1 MYCKVTHPILSYAAV
16 QQQCQQ
22 LDQFILNLQTPS
34 SPSPS
39 DPSATSGA
47 TSPSALPEAPSP
59 TPGAPDAQLPGQFQP
74 AQPSQLNQLN
84 QLNQAQTAQQRP
96 NPNPNPKS
104 SQLIPLA
111 TVLDSAQGDASW
123 FASPRNA
130 QLMLES
136 AQLPRREL
144 EPGEA
149 GSPLLYRAAGCNRAR
164 RCCCTCTKLCDHR
177 CLHDCFVR
185 LWLWK
190 RELDSLGVAT
200 SSAQLNHS
208 VQLSQPAQPAQP
220 GEGTRVGNTR
230 LVSAASP
237 YFATQC
243 AVLNVYTSYRQLS
256 QVIGSTVSA
265 RMNTH
270 IREAQARGGTNL
282 NAMDYSMQ
290 LKLNAK
296 GKPIADPETGRL
308 EVLYWP
314 QSGLCPFCLPDRSYQ
329 LKKRMKKVGM
339 PK

>member
-1 MYCKVTHPILSYAAV
+1 MYCKVTHPILNQTTV
-16 QQQCQQ
+16 QQQHQR
-22 LDQFILNLQTPS
+22 LDQFILNLQTLTS
-34 SPSPS
+34 SV
-39 DPSATSGA
+39 SATSSSA
-47 TSPSALPEAPSP
+47 TSPSS
-59 TPGAPDAQLPGQFQP
+59 GAPDAQLPGQSQPAQP
-74 AQPSQLNQLN
+74 AQPSQLNQS
-84 QLNQAQTAQQRP
+84 QP
-96 NPNPNPKS
+96 
-104 SQLIPLA
+104 QLIPLA
-111 TVLDSAQGDASW
+111 TVLDSAQGDAIW
-123 FASPRNA
+123 FASPRNV
-130 QLMLES
+130 QCYEP
-136 AQLPRREL
+136 PRREL

-149 GSPLLYRAAGCNRAR
+149 GSPLLYRAVGCNQAR
-164 RCCCTCTKLCDHR
+164 KCCCTCTKLCAHR

-190 RELDSLGVAT
+190 RELDSLGIVTMQPSVAG
-200 SSAQLNHS
+200 QK
-208 VQLSQPAQPAQP
+208 
-220 GEGTRVGNTR
+220 

-243 AVLNVYTSYRQLS
+243 AVLNVYTSYKQLS

-282 NAMDYSMQ
+282 NSMDYSMQ

-296 GKPIADPETGRL
+296 GKPIADPDTGKL

>member
-1 MYCKVTHPILSYAAV
+1 MYCKVTHPIPSYAAA

-22 LDQFILNLQTPS
+22 LDQFILNLQTPPRP

-39 DPSATSGA
+39 DPSAGEGA
-47 TSPSALPEAPSP
+47 GAANSTPGAEA
-59 TPGAPDAQLPGQFQP
+59 GAPDAQLPGQSQPNQQRSQP
-74 AQPSQLNQLN
+74 A
-84 QLNQAQTAQQRP
+84 
-96 NPNPNPKS
+96 
-104 SQLIPLA
+104 QLIPLA
-111 TVLDSAQGDASW
+111 TVLDSAQGDAIW

-130 QLMLES
+130 QLMRNK
-136 AQLPRREL
+136 LPKREL
-144 EPGEA
+144 ELGLGEA
-149 GSPLLYRAAGCNRAR
+149 GSPLLYRVTGCNRAR

-200 SSAQLNHS
+200 SPA
-208 VQLSQPAQPAQP
+208 QLSQPAQPAQL

-243 AVLNVYTSYRQLS
+243 AVLNVYTSYKQLS

-265 RMNTH
+265 RMNTY

-296 GKPIADPETGRL
+296 GKPIADPDTGRL

-314 QSGLCPFCLPDRSYQ
+314 QSGLCPFCLPDRSYL
-329 LKKRMKKVGM
+329 LKKRKKKVVESH
-339 PK
+339 K

>member
-1 MYCKVTHPILSYAAV
+1 MYCKVTYPVLDQTAT
-16 QQQCQQ
+16 QQLDHQ
-22 LDQFILNLQTPS
+22 LDQFILNLQTLS
-34 SPSPS
+34 S
-39 DPSATSGA
+39 DPNAATLS
-47 TSPSALPEAPSP
+47 T
-59 TPGAPDAQLPGQFQP
+59 GAPDAQLPGQ
-74 AQPSQLNQLN
+74 
-84 QLNQAQTAQQRP
+84 AQQRS
-96 NPNPNPKS
+96 NP

-111 TVLDSAQGDASW
+111 TVLDSAQGDAIW

-130 QLMLES
+130 QLMLEPS
-136 AQLPRREL
+136 QLNPSQLNCKLPRREL

-164 RCCCTCTKLCDHR
+164 RCCCTCTKLCTHR
-177 CLHDCFVR
+177 CLHDCFMR

-190 RELDSLGVAT
+190 RELDSLSIVTMQPSVAG
-200 SSAQLNHS
+200 QK
-208 VQLSQPAQPAQP
+208 
-220 GEGTRVGNTR
+220 

-265 RMNTH
+265 RMNTYV
-270 IREAQARGGTNL
+270 REAQARGGTNL

>member
-1 MYCKVTHPILSYAAV
+1 MYCKVTHPILSYAAA
-16 QQQCQQ
+16 QQLCQQ

-34 SPSPS
+34 SSDPS
-39 DPSATSGA
+39 DPNATSLS
-47 TSPSALPEAPSP
+47 TTPS
-59 TPGAPDAQLPGQFQP
+59 APDAQLPGQ
-74 AQPSQLNQLN
+74 SQLSQLN
-84 QLNQAQTAQQRP
+84 QLNQAQPQP
-96 NPNPNPKS
+96 
-104 SQLIPLA
+104 QLIPLA

-130 QLMLES
+130 QRCE
-136 AQLPRREL
+136 LPRREL

-200 SSAQLNHS
+200 NPAQLNHS
-208 VQLSQPAQPAQP
+208 AQLSQLAQPDEQGGSA
-220 GEGTRVGNTR
+220 R

-265 RMNTH
+265 RMNTY

-282 NAMDYSMQ
+282 NSMDYSMQ

>member
-1 MYCKVTHPILSYAAV
+1 MYCKVTYPILNQTAT
-16 QQQCQQ
+16 QQLDHQ
-22 LDQFILNLQTPS
+22 LDQFIQTLS
-34 SPSPS
+34 SASS
-39 DPSATSGA
+39 TNSST
-47 TSPSALPEAPSP
+47 TPE
-59 TPGAPDAQLPGQFQP
+59 TGAPDAQLPGQ
-74 AQPSQLNQLN
+74 AQP
-84 QLNQAQTAQQRP
+84 
-96 NPNPNPKS
+96 NP

-111 TVLDSAQGDASW
+111 TVLDSAQGDAIW

-130 QLMLES
+130 QLMLDS
-136 AQLPRREL
+136 AQLNPPQLNCALPRREL

-149 GSPLLYRAAGCNRAR
+149 GSSLLYRAAGCNRAR
-164 RCCCTCTKLCDHR
+164 RCCCTCTKLCAHR
-177 CLHDCFVR
+177 CLHDCFMR

-190 RELDSLGVAT
+190 RELDSLGIVTMQPSVAG
-200 SSAQLNHS
+200 QK
-208 VQLSQPAQPAQP
+208 
-220 GEGTRVGNTR
+220 

-265 RMNTH
+265 RMNTY

-296 GKPIADPETGRL
+296 GKPIADPETGKL

>member
-1 MYCKVTHPILSYAAV
+1 MYCKVTYPTLSYAAV
-16 QQQCQQ
+16 QQQCQR
-22 LDQFILNLQTPS
+22 LDQFILNLQTLSTSS

-39 DPSATSGA
+39 ATPGA
-47 TSPSALPEAPSP
+47 GTINS
-59 TPGAPDAQLPGQFQP
+59 GAPDAQLPGQSQLNRSQP
-74 AQPSQLNQLN
+74 AQPNQLN
-84 QLNQAQTAQQRP
+84 QQRP
-96 NPNPNPKS
+96 A
-104 SQLIPLA
+104 QLIPLA

-130 QLMLES
+130 QHRELL
-136 AQLPRREL
+136 RREL
-144 EPGEA
+144 ELSEA

-164 RCCCTCTKLCDHR
+164 RCCCTCTKLCAQR

-190 RELDSLGVAT
+190 RELDSLGIAT
-200 SSAQLNHS
+200 SPAQLS
-208 VQLSQPAQPAQP
+208 ER
-220 GEGTRVGNTR
+220 GESAR

-265 RMNTH
+265 RMNTY

>member
-1 MYCKVTHPILSYAAV
+1 MYCKVTHPILNQTAV
-16 QQQCQQ
+16 QQQCHQ
-22 LDQFILNLQTPS
+22 LDQFILNLQTLTS
-34 SPSPS
+34 SDPS
-39 DPSATSGA
+39 DPSSSA
-47 TSPSALPEAPSP
+47 TSPS
-59 TPGAPDAQLPGQFQP
+59 PGAPDAQLPGQSQP
-74 AQPSQLNQLN
+74 AQLIQLKQSQ
-84 QLNQAQTAQQRP
+84 P
-96 NPNPNPKS
+96 
-104 SQLIPLA
+104 QLIPLA

-130 QLMLES
+130 QCCEP
-136 AQLPRREL
+136 PRREL

-164 RCCCTCTKLCDHR
+164 RCCCTCTKLCAHR

-190 RELDSLGVAT
+190 RELDSLGIVTMQPSVAG
-200 SSAQLNHS
+200 QK
-208 VQLSQPAQPAQP
+208 
-220 GEGTRVGNTR
+220 

-243 AVLNVYTSYRQLS
+243 AVLNVYTSYKQLS

-265 RMNTH
+265 RMNTYV
-270 IREAQARGGTNL
+270 REAQARGGTNL

>member
-1 MYCKVTHPILSYAAV
+1 MYCKVTYPILSYAAV
-16 QQQCQQ
+16 QQQCQR
-22 LDQFILNLQTPS
+22 LDQFILNLQTLPS
-34 SPSPS
+34 STNSSS
-39 DPSATSGA
+39 DAGSNSNDSSSSSET
-47 TSPSALPEAPSP
+47 
-59 TPGAPDAQLPGQFQP
+59 GAPQGQAQP
-74 AQPSQLNQLN
+74 AQPNQLN
-84 QLNQAQTAQQRP
+84 QH
-96 NPNPNPKS
+96 
-104 SQLIPLA
+104 QLIPLA

-130 QLMLES
+130 QQLLNS
-136 AQLPRREL
+136 TQLNSPQLNCKLPRREL
-144 EPGEA
+144 ELSEA

-164 RCCCTCTKLCDHR
+164 RCCCTCTKLCAQR

-190 RELDSLGVAT
+190 RELDSLGIAT
-200 SSAQLNHS
+200 SPA
-208 VQLSQPAQPAQP
+208 QLSQL
-220 GEGTRVGNTR
+220 GEKDGSTR

-265 RMNTH
+265 RMNTY

>member
-1 MYCKVTHPILSYAAV
+1 MYCKVTHPIPSYAAA

-34 SPSPS
+34 SSPGASDLSASAISSTNPSPS
-39 DPSATSGA
+39 ATDPINSSANSASTTPGA
-47 TSPSALPEAPSP
+47 
-59 TPGAPDAQLPGQFQP
+59 GAPDAQLLGQSQP
-74 AQPSQLNQLN
+74 N
-84 QLNQAQTAQQRP
+84 QLNQAQAAQQRP
-96 NPNPNPKS
+96 NPNP

-111 TVLDSAQGDASW
+111 TVLDSAQGDAIW

-130 QLMLES
+130 QLMRNS
-136 AQLPRREL
+136 TQLSCELPQREL
-144 EPGEA
+144 ELSET
-149 GSPLLYRAAGCNRAR
+149 GSPLLYRVTGCNRAR
-164 RCCCTCTKLCDHR
+164 RCCCTCTKLCAHR

-200 SSAQLNHS
+200 
-208 VQLSQPAQPAQP
+208 QLSQPVQAAQL
-220 GEGTRVGNTR
+220 GESTSVGNTR

-243 AVLNVYTSYRQLS
+243 AVLNVYTSYKQLT

-265 RMNTH
+265 RMNTY

-296 GKPIADPETGRL
+296 GKPIADPETGKL

-329 LKKRMKKVGM
+329 LKKRKKKVGESH
-339 PK
+339 K

>member
-1 MYCKVTHPILSYAAV
+1 MYCKVTHPIPSYAAA

-22 LDQFILNLQTPS
+22 LDQFILNLQTPGS
-34 SPSPS
+34 S
-39 DPSATSGA
+39 DPNA
-47 TSPSALPEAPSP
+47 TSPSPGATNPSA
-59 TPGAPDAQLPGQFQP
+59 TPGAGAPGAQLPGQSQPQP
-74 AQPSQLNQLN
+74 A
-84 QLNQAQTAQQRP
+84 
-96 NPNPNPKS
+96 
-104 SQLIPLA
+104 QLIPLA
-111 TVLDSAQGDASW
+111 TVLDSAQGDAIW

-130 QLMLES
+130 QLMRNCE
-136 AQLPRREL
+136 LPNREL
-144 EPGEA
+144 ELSET
-149 GSPLLYRAAGCNRAR
+149 GSPLLYRATGCNRAR
-164 RCCCTCTKLCDHR
+164 RCCCTCTKLCAHR

-200 SSAQLNHS
+200 SPA
-208 VQLSQPAQPAQP
+208 QLSQPAQPGKGARD
-220 GEGTRVGNTR
+220 GSTR

-243 AVLNVYTSYRQLS
+243 AVLNVYTSYKQLT

-265 RMNTH
+265 RMNTY

-296 GKPIADPETGRL
+296 GKPIADPNTGRL

-329 LKKRMKKVGM
+329 LKKRKKKVGESH
-339 PK
+339 K

>member
-1 MYCKVTHPILSYAAV
+1 MYCKVTYPILSYAAV

-22 LDQFILNLQTPS
+22 LDQLVLNLQTPS
-34 SPSPS
+34 SSS
-39 DPSATSGA
+39 DPSSTPGAGAGA
-47 TSPSALPEAPSP
+47 TSLSATPSTS
-59 TPGAPDAQLPGQFQP
+59 APDAQLPGQTQP
-74 AQPSQLNQLN
+74 AQLSQLNQS
-84 QLNQAQTAQQRP
+84 QP
-96 NPNPNPKS
+96 
-104 SQLIPLA
+104 QLIPLA

-130 QLMLES
+130 QLMLNCEP
-136 AQLPRREL
+136 PRREL

-164 RCCCTCTKLCDHR
+164 RCCCTCTKLCAHR
-177 CLHDCFVR
+177 CLQDCFVR

-190 RELDSLGVAT
+190 RELDSLGIAT
-200 SSAQLNHS
+200 SPA
-208 VQLSQPAQPAQP
+208 QLSQPSERGGSA
-220 GEGTRVGNTR
+220 R
-230 LVSAASP
+230 LVPAASP

-243 AVLNVYTSYRQLS
+243 AVLNVYTSYKQLS
-256 QVIGSTVSA
+256 QVIGSTISA

-282 NAMDYSMQ
+282 NSMDYSMQ

-296 GKPIADPETGRL
+296 GKPIADPDTGKL

>member
-1 MYCKVTHPILSYAAV
+1 MYCKVTHPIPSYAAA

-22 LDQFILNLQTPS
+22 LDQFILNLQTPPGAS
-34 SPSPS
+34 ATSPS
-39 DPSATSGA
+39 DSSAPPGPSVPNPSATSPSSTPGA
-47 TSPSALPEAPSP
+47 
-59 TPGAPDAQLPGQFQP
+59 GAPDAQLPGQSQP
-74 AQPSQLNQLN
+74 NQTQP
-84 QLNQAQTAQQRP
+84 
-96 NPNPNPKS
+96 
-104 SQLIPLA
+104 QLIPLA
-111 TVLDSAQGDASW
+111 TVLDSAQGDAIW

-130 QLMLES
+130 QLMRNCE
-136 AQLPRREL
+136 LPQREL
-144 EPGEA
+144 ELGLGEA
-149 GSPLLYRAAGCNRAR
+149 GSPLLYRVTGCNRAR
-164 RCCCTCTKLCDHR
+164 RCCCTCTKLCAHR

-200 SSAQLNHS
+200 SPA
-208 VQLSQPAQPAQP
+208 QLSQPAQPAQAAQL
-220 GEGTRVGNTR
+220 GEKERNTR

-243 AVLNVYTSYRQLS
+243 AVLNVYTSYKQLT

-265 RMNTH
+265 RMNTY

-296 GKPIADPETGRL
+296 GKPIADPETGKL

-329 LKKRMKKVGM
+329 LKKRKKKVGESH
-339 PK
+339 K

>member
-1 MYCKVTHPILSYAAV
+1 MYCKVHYRVASSPEV
-16 QQQCQQ
+16 QHQQELL
-22 LDQFILNLQTPS
+22 LDQFVLNLQTLDPAGS
-34 SPSPS
+34 SSS
-39 DPSATSGA
+39 TNSTS
-47 TSPSALPEAPSP
+47 S
-59 TPGAPDAQLPGQFQP
+59 TPGAPDAQPPDQVQP
-74 AQPSQLNQLN
+74 AQPSQLSQLN
-84 QLNQAQTAQQRP
+84 QQRP
-96 NPNPNPKS
+96 SPNP

-111 TVLDSAQGDASW
+111 TVLDSAQGDATW
-123 FASPRNA
+123 FTSPRNA
-130 QLMLES
+130 QRCE
-136 AQLPRREL
+136 LPRREL

-164 RCCCTCTKLCDHR
+164 KCCCTCTRLCVHR

-190 RELDSLGVAT
+190 RELDSLGIAT
-200 SSAQLNHS
+200 SRAQSNADERLES
-208 VQLSQPAQPAQP
+208 K
-220 GEGTRVGNTR
+220 

-243 AVLNVYTSYRQLS
+243 AVLNVYTSYKQLS

-265 RMNTH
+265 RMNTY
-270 IREAQARGGTNL
+270 IQEVRVRGGTNL
-282 NAMDYSMQ
+282 NSMDYSMQ
-290 LKLNAK
+290 LKLNAR

>member
-1 MYCKVTHPILSYAAV
+1 MYCKVTHPIPSYAAA

-34 SPSPS
+34 GTTNPNAS
-39 DPSATSGA
+39 DPSA
-47 TSPSALPEAPSP
+47 EAEA
-59 TPGAPDAQLPGQFQP
+59 GAPGAQLPGQSQPQP
-74 AQPSQLNQLN
+74 AQPN
-84 QLNQAQTAQQRP
+84 QLNQAQAAQP
-96 NPNPNPKS
+96 NS

-111 TVLDSAQGDASW
+111 TVLDSAQGDAIW

-130 QLMLES
+130 QLMRNKPSQLNS
-136 AQLPRREL
+136 ACELPNREL
-144 EPGEA
+144 ELGLGEA
-149 GSPLLYRAAGCNRAR
+149 GSPLLYRVTGCNQAR

-200 SSAQLNHS
+200 SPA
-208 VQLSQPAQPAQP
+208 QLSQPVQSAQPAQP

-243 AVLNVYTSYRQLS
+243 AVLNVYTSYKQLS

-265 RMNTH
+265 RMNTY

-296 GKPIADPETGRL
+296 GKPIADPDTGRL

-329 LKKRMKKVGM
+329 LKKRKKKVGESH
-339 PK
+339 K

>member
-1 MYCKVTHPILSYAAV
+1 MYCKVHYRVASSPKD
-16 QQQCQQ
+16 QQQQELLSDQ
-22 LDQFILNLQTPS
+22 LILNLQTIEPL
-34 SPSPS
+34 
-39 DPSATSGA
+39 GA
-47 TSPSALPEAPSP
+47 TSLTSAGSTASA
-59 TPGAPDAQLPGQFQP
+59 GAPQLNQSQP
-74 AQPSQLNQLN
+74 AQPIQLKQLNQLRV
-84 QLNQAQTAQQRP
+84 QTT
-96 NPNPNPKS
+96 
-104 SQLIPLA
+104 QLIPLA
-111 TVLDSAQGDASW
+111 TVLDSAQGDATW

-130 QLMLES
+130 QRLLES
-136 AQLPRREL
+136 EHRPKREL
-144 EPGEA
+144 ELVEA
-149 GSPLLYRAAGCNRAR
+149 ETGSPLLYRAVGCNRAR
-164 RCCCTCTKLCDHR
+164 KCCCTCTRLCAHR

-190 RELDSLGVAT
+190 RELDSLGIAT
-200 SSAQLNHS
+200 SRADEHDQAG
-208 VQLSQPAQPAQP
+208 QK
-220 GEGTRVGNTR
+220 

-243 AVLNVYTSYRQLS
+243 AVLNVYTSYKQLS
-256 QVIGSTVSA
+256 QVIGSTISA

-270 IREAQARGGTNL
+270 IQEARARGGINL
-282 NAMDYSMQ
+282 NSMDYSMQ

>member
-1 MYCKVTHPILSYAAV
+1 MYCKVTHPIPDQTAV
-16 QQQCQQ
+16 QQQYHQ
-22 LDQFILNLQTPS
+22 LDQLILNLQTL
-34 SPSPS
+34 
-39 DPSATSGA
+39 TS
-47 TSPSALPEAPSP
+47 T
-59 TPGAPDAQLPGQFQP
+59 GAPDAQLPGQ
-74 AQPSQLNQLN
+74 
-84 QLNQAQTAQQRP
+84 
-96 NPNPNPKS
+96 

-111 TVLDSAQGDASW
+111 TVLDSAQGDAIW

-130 QLMLES
+130 QLMLET
-136 AQLPRREL
+136 AQLNPPQLSCKLPRREL

-149 GSPLLYRAAGCNRAR
+149 GSSLLYRAAGCNRAR
-164 RCCCTCTKLCDHR
+164 RCCCTCTKLCAHR

-200 SSAQLNHS
+200 SP
-208 VQLSQPAQPAQP
+208 VQLSERGGSA
-220 GEGTRVGNTR
+220 R

>member
-1 MYCKVTHPILSYAAV
+1 MYCKVTHPIPSYAAA
-16 QQQCQQ
+16 QQQYQQ

-34 SPSPS
+34 SPSDPNAGATNSS
-39 DPSATSGA
+39 DPSPGA
-47 TSPSALPEAPSP
+47 TSPSAGEGEGAANS
-59 TPGAPDAQLPGQFQP
+59 GAPDAQLPGQSQP
-74 AQPSQLNQLN
+74 AQPNQLSQLSQLNQ
-84 QLNQAQTAQQRP
+84 QRSQPAQPA
-96 NPNPNPKS
+96 
-104 SQLIPLA
+104 QLIPLA
-111 TVLDSAQGDASW
+111 TVLDSAQGDAIW

-130 QLMLES
+130 HAQLMRNREPS
-136 AQLPRREL
+136 QLKTHCELPQREL
-144 EPGEA
+144 ELGLGEA
-149 GSPLLYRAAGCNRAR
+149 GSPLLYRVTGCNRAR
-164 RCCCTCTKLCDHR
+164 RCCCTCTKLCAHR

-190 RELDSLGVAT
+190 RELDSLGIA
-200 SSAQLNHS
+200 
-208 VQLSQPAQPAQP
+208 AQPAQAAQL
-220 GEGTRVGNTR
+220 GEKERNTR

-243 AVLNVYTSYRQLS
+243 AVLNVYTSYKQLT

-265 RMNTH
+265 RMNTY

-296 GKPIADPETGRL
+296 GKPIADPDTGRL

-329 LKKRMKKVGM
+329 LKKRKKKVGESH
-339 PK
+339 K

>member
-1 MYCKVTHPILSYAAV
+1 MYCKVTHPILSYAAA
-16 QQQCQQ
+16 QQQCHQ
-22 LDQFILNLQTPS
+22 LDQFILNLQTPPS
-34 SPSPS
+34 APPGPNVPSPSPS
-39 DPSATSGA
+39 PG
-47 TSPSALPEAPSP
+47 
-59 TPGAPDAQLPGQFQP
+59 PGAPDAQLPGQSQP
-74 AQPSQLNQLN
+74 NQLN
-84 QLNQAQTAQQRP
+84 QLNQAQTAQHRP
-96 NPNPNPKS
+96 NS

-111 TVLDSAQGDASW
+111 TVLDSAQGDAIW

-130 QLMLES
+130 QLLLES

-144 EPGEA
+144 ELSEA
-149 GSPLLYRAAGCNRAR
+149 GSPLLYRATGCNRAR
-164 RCCCTCTKLCDHR
+164 RCCCTCTKLCEHR

-200 SSAQLNHS
+200 SPA
-208 VQLSQPAQPAQP
+208 QLSQPAQAAQLAQP
-220 GEGTRVGNTR
+220 GEGARVGNTR

-243 AVLNVYTSYRQLS
+243 AVLNVYTSYKQLS

-265 RMNTH
+265 RMNTY

-290 LKLNAK
+290 LKLNAR
-296 GKPIADPETGRL
+296 GKPIADPDTGKL

>member
-1 MYCKVTHPILSYAAV
+1 MYCKVTHPIPDQTAV
-16 QQQCQQ
+16 QQLDHQ
-22 LDQFILNLQTPS
+22 LDQFIQTLS
-34 SPSPS
+34 SSIS
-39 DPSATSGA
+39 SST
-47 TSPSALPEAPSP
+47 
-59 TPGAPDAQLPGQFQP
+59 TPGAPDAQLPGQ
-74 AQPSQLNQLN
+74 AQPK
-84 QLNQAQTAQQRP
+84 P
-96 NPNPNPKS
+96 

-130 QLMLES
+130 QLMLET
-136 AQLPRREL
+136 AQLNPPQLSCKLPRREL

-164 RCCCTCTKLCDHR
+164 RCCCTCTKLCAHR

-190 RELDSLGVAT
+190 RELDSLGIVTMQPSVAG
-200 SSAQLNHS
+200 QK
-208 VQLSQPAQPAQP
+208 
-220 GEGTRVGNTR
+220 

-265 RMNTH
+265 RMNTY

-282 NAMDYSMQ
+282 NSMDYSMQ

>member
-16 QQQCQQ
+16 QQQHQR

-34 SPSPS
+34 SVSA
-39 DPSATSGA
+39 SATN
-47 TSPSALPEAPSP
+47 PST
-59 TPGAPDAQLPGQFQP
+59 TPGAGAPYAQLPGQ
-74 AQPSQLNQLN
+74 SQLNRSQSAQPN
-84 QLNQAQTAQQRP
+84 QLNQAQAAQP
-96 NPNPNPKS
+96 
-104 SQLIPLA
+104 QLIPLA
-111 TVLDSAQGDASW
+111 TVLDSAQGDAGW

-130 QLMLES
+130 QLLLES

-144 EPGEA
+144 ELSEA

-190 RELDSLGVAT
+190 RELDSLGIAT
-200 SSAQLNHS
+200 NPA
-208 VQLSQPAQPAQP
+208 QLSQLAQLAQPAQP
-220 GEGTRVGNTR
+220 GEGTR

-265 RMNTH
+265 RMNTYV
-270 IREAQARGGTNL
+270 REAQARGGTNL

>member
-1 MYCKVTHPILSYAAV
+1 MYCKVNYRVAPTESELRSTTA
-16 QQQCQQ
+16 Q
-22 LDQFILNLQTPS
+22 LDQLILNLQTLS
-34 SPSPS
+34 
-39 DPSATSGA
+39 
-47 TSPSALPEAPSP
+47 
-59 TPGAPDAQLPGQFQP
+59 APDAQLPGQSQL
-74 AQPSQLNQLN
+74 AQPSQLNQS
-84 QLNQAQTAQQRP
+84 QP
-96 NPNPNPKS
+96 
-104 SQLIPLA
+104 QLIPLA

-130 QLMLES
+130 QLMLETS
-136 AQLPRREL
+136 TQPNCELPRREL

-164 RCCCTCTKLCDHR
+164 RCCCTCTKLCAHR

-190 RELDSLGVAT
+190 RELDSLGIVTMQPSVAG
-200 SSAQLNHS
+200 QK
-208 VQLSQPAQPAQP
+208 
-220 GEGTRVGNTR
+220 

-265 RMNTH
+265 RVNTY

>member
-1 MYCKVTHPILSYAAV
+1 MYCKVTYPILSYTAA

-22 LDQFILNLQTPS
+22 LDQFILNLQTPGS
-34 SPSPS
+34 S
-39 DPSATSGA
+39 DPSST
-47 TSPSALPEAPSP
+47 PEA
-59 TPGAPDAQLPGQFQP
+59 GAPDAQLPGQSQP
-74 AQPSQLNQLN
+74 VQLSQLNQS
-84 QLNQAQTAQQRP
+84 QP
-96 NPNPNPKS
+96 
-104 SQLIPLA
+104 QLIPLA
-111 TVLDSAQGDASW
+111 TMLDSAQGDASW

-130 QLMLES
+130 QLLLNSPQLNCE
-136 AQLPRREL
+136 LPRREL

-149 GSPLLYRAAGCNRAR
+149 GSSLLYRAAGCNRAR
-164 RCCCTCTKLCDHR
+164 RCCCTCTKLCAHR

-200 SSAQLNHS
+200 SPA
-208 VQLSQPAQPAQP
+208 QLSQPSERGGSA
-220 GEGTRVGNTR
+220 R

-237 YFATQC
+237 HFATQC

-265 RMNTH
+265 RMNTY

-296 GKPIADPETGRL
+296 GKPIADPETGKL

>member
-1 MYCKVTHPILSYAAV
+1 MYCKVHYRVASSPEAQH
-16 QQQCQQ
+16 QQELP
-22 LDQFILNLQTPS
+22 LDQFVLNLQTLEPAGSTRS
-34 SPSPS
+34 SSS
-39 DPSATSGA
+39 
-47 TSPSALPEAPSP
+47 
-59 TPGAPDAQLPGQFQP
+59 TPGAPDAQLPGQAQP
-74 AQPSQLNQLN
+74 AQPSQLNQS
-84 QLNQAQTAQQRP
+84 QP
-96 NPNPNPKS
+96 
-104 SQLIPLA
+104 QLIPLA
-111 TVLDSAQGDASW
+111 TVLDSAQGDAIW

-130 QLMLES
+130 QLLLET

-149 GSPLLYRAAGCNRAR
+149 GSPLLYRTAGCNRTR
-164 RCCCTCTKLCDHR
+164 KCCCACTRLCVHR

-190 RELDSLGVAT
+190 RELDSLGTVTMQPSVAG
-200 SSAQLNHS
+200 QK
-208 VQLSQPAQPAQP
+208 
-220 GEGTRVGNTR
+220 

-256 QVIGSTVSA
+256 QVISSTVSA
-265 RMNTH
+265 RINTY

-296 GKPIADPETGRL
+296 GKPIADPDTGRL

-314 QSGLCPFCLPDRSYQ
+314 KSGLCPFCLPDRSYQ

>member
-1 MYCKVTHPILSYAAV
+1 MYCKVTHPILSYAAT
-16 QQQCQQ
+16 QQQCQR
-22 LDQFILNLQTPS
+22 LDQFILNLQTPGS
-34 SPSPS
+34 S
-39 DPSATSGA
+39 DPSAPPGA
-47 TSPSALPEAPSP
+47 TSPTNPST
-59 TPGAPDAQLPGQFQP
+59 TPGAPDAQLPGQSQPNRSQP
-74 AQPSQLNQLN
+74 AQPSQLNQP
-84 QLNQAQTAQQRP
+84 QPARP
-96 NPNPNPKS
+96 
-104 SQLIPLA
+104 QLIPLA
-111 TVLDSAQGDASW
+111 TVLDSAQGDANW

-136 AQLPRREL
+136 AQLSRELPLNCELPRREL

-149 GSPLLYRAAGCNRAR
+149 GSPLLYRAVGCNRAR
-164 RCCCTCTKLCDHR
+164 RCCCTCTKLCAHR
-177 CLHDCFVR
+177 CVHDCFVR

-200 SSAQLNHS
+200 SPAQL
-208 VQLSQPAQPAQP
+208 AQP
-220 GEGTRVGNTR
+220 GEGTRDGSTR

-243 AVLNVYTSYRQLS
+243 AVLNVYTSYQQLS

-265 RMNTH
+265 RMNTY

-296 GKPIADPETGRL
+296 GKPIADPDTGKL

-329 LKKRMKKVGM
+329 LKKRMKKVGE

>member
-1 MYCKVTHPILSYAAV
+1 MYCKVTYPILSYTAA

-22 LDQFILNLQTPS
+22 LDQLILNLQTLTS
-34 SPSPS
+34 SDPSPS
-39 DPSATSGA
+39 AGAGA
-47 TSPSALPEAPSP
+47 TSLGA
-59 TPGAPDAQLPGQFQP
+59 PGAQL
-74 AQPSQLNQLN
+74 PSQLNQ
-84 QLNQAQTAQQRP
+84 QQP
-96 NPNPNPKS
+96 

-111 TVLDSAQGDASW
+111 TVLDSAQGDAIW

-130 QLMLES
+130 QHREP
-136 AQLPRREL
+136 PRREL
-144 EPGEA
+144 ELSEA

-164 RCCCTCTKLCDHR
+164 RCCCTCTKLCAHR
-177 CLHDCFVR
+177 CLHDCFMR

-190 RELDSLGVAT
+190 RELDSLGIIT
-200 SSAQLNHS
+200 LQPSAAGQK
-208 VQLSQPAQPAQP
+208 
-220 GEGTRVGNTR
+220 

-265 RMNTH
+265 RMNTYV
-270 IREAQARGGTNL
+270 REAQARGGTNL
-282 NAMDYSMQ
+282 NSMDYSMQ

-296 GKPIADPETGRL
+296 GKPIADPETGKL

>member
-1 MYCKVTHPILSYAAV
+1 MYCKVHYRVASSPEAQH
-16 QQQCQQ
+16 QQELP
-22 LDQFILNLQTPS
+22 LDQFVLNLQTLEPAGSTRS
-34 SPSPS
+34 SSS
-39 DPSATSGA
+39 
-47 TSPSALPEAPSP
+47 
-59 TPGAPDAQLPGQFQP
+59 TPGAPDAQLPGQVQL
-74 AQPSQLNQLN
+74 AQPSQLSQLN
-84 QLNQAQTAQQRP
+84 QQRP
-96 NPNPNPKS
+96 NPNPA
-104 SQLIPLA
+104 QLIPLA
-111 TVLDSAQGDASW
+111 TVLDSAQGDAIW

-130 QLMLES
+130 QLLLET

-149 GSPLLYRAAGCNRAR
+149 GSPLLYRAVGCNRAR
-164 RCCCTCTKLCDHR
+164 KCCCTCTRLCAHR

-200 SSAQLNHS
+200 SPT
-208 VQLSQPAQPAQP
+208 QLSQL
-220 GEGTRVGNTR
+220 GERDGSAR

-243 AVLNVYTSYRQLS
+243 AVLNVYTSCRQLS
-256 QVIGSTVSA
+256 QVISSTISA

-270 IREAQARGGTNL
+270 IQEAQARGGTNL

-296 GKPIADPETGRL
+296 GKPIADPDTGRL

>member
-22 LDQFILNLQTPS
+22 LDQFILNLQTPA
-34 SPSPS
+34 PDPAPS
-39 DPSATSGA
+39 DPSAA
-47 TSPSALPEAPSP
+47 ANSPSS
-59 TPGAPDAQLPGQFQP
+59 TPGAGAPDAQLPGQSQPNQLSQSQPQRPQP
-74 AQPSQLNQLN
+74 AQP
-84 QLNQAQTAQQRP
+84 A
-96 NPNPNPKS
+96 
-104 SQLIPLA
+104 QLIPLA

-130 QLMLES
+130 QLMLETHCE
-136 AQLPRREL
+136 LPRREL

-200 SSAQLNHS
+200 SPA
-208 VQLSQPAQPAQP
+208 QLSQPAQAAQL
-220 GEGTRVGNTR
+220 GEKERSTR

-243 AVLNVYTSYRQLS
+243 AVLSVYTSYRQLS

-265 RMNTH
+265 RMNTY

-296 GKPIADPETGRL
+296 GKPIADPDTGRL

>member
-1 MYCKVTHPILSYAAV
+1 MYCKVTYPILSYAAV

-22 LDQFILNLQTPS
+22 LDQFILNLQTLT
-34 SPSPS
+34 
-39 DPSATSGA
+39 PSAGAGAGA
-47 TSPSALPEAPSP
+47 TSL
-59 TPGAPDAQLPGQFQP
+59 GAPDAQLPGQSQPNRSQP
-74 AQPSQLNQLN
+74 AQPSQHD
-84 QLNQAQTAQQRP
+84 QTQP
-96 NPNPNPKS
+96 
-104 SQLIPLA
+104 QLIPLA

-130 QLMLES
+130 QLMLGSSQSNCE
-136 AQLPRREL
+136 LPRREL
-144 EPGEA
+144 ELSEA

-164 RCCCTCTKLCDHR
+164 RCCCTCTKLCAHR

-200 SSAQLNHS
+200 SPA
-208 VQLSQPAQPAQP
+208 QLSQPSER
-220 GEGTRVGNTR
+220 GGSTR

-243 AVLNVYTSYRQLS
+243 AVLNVYTSYKQLS

-265 RMNTH
+265 RMNTY

>member
-1 MYCKVTHPILSYAAV
+1 MYCKVHYRVASSPEV
-16 QQQCQQ
+16 QHQQELP
-22 LDQFILNLQTPS
+22 LDQFVLNLQTLEPAGSTRS
-34 SPSPS
+34 SSS
-39 DPSATSGA
+39 TNS
-47 TSPSALPEAPSP
+47 
-59 TPGAPDAQLPGQFQP
+59 TPGAPDAQLPGQAQSAQP
-74 AQPSQLNQLN
+74 AQPSQLNQS
-84 QLNQAQTAQQRP
+84 QP
-96 NPNPNPKS
+96 
-104 SQLIPLA
+104 QLIPLA
-111 TVLDSAQGDASW
+111 TVLDSAQGDAIW
-123 FASPRNA
+123 FTSPRNA
-130 QLMLES
+130 QLLLET

-149 GSPLLYRAAGCNRAR
+149 GSPLLYRAVGCNRAR
-164 RCCCTCTKLCDHR
+164 KCCCTCTRLCAHR

-190 RELDSLGVAT
+190 RELDSLGIVTMQPSVAG
-200 SSAQLNHS
+200 QK
-208 VQLSQPAQPAQP
+208 
-220 GEGTRVGNTR
+220 

-256 QVIGSTVSA
+256 QVIGSTISA
-265 RMNTH
+265 RMNTY

-282 NAMDYSMQ
+282 NSMDYSMQ

-296 GKPIADPETGRL
+296 GKPIADPDTGRL

>member
-1 MYCKVTHPILSYAAV
+1 MYCKVHYRVASSPEV
-16 QQQCQQ
+16 QHQQELP
-22 LDQFILNLQTPS
+22 LDQFVLNLQTLDPAGSTRS
-34 SPSPS
+34 SSF
-39 DPSATSGA
+39 TNLN
-47 TSPSALPEAPSP
+47 T
-59 TPGAPDAQLPGQFQP
+59 TPGAPDAQLPGQS
-74 AQPSQLNQLN
+74 QPSQLSQLN
-84 QLNQAQTAQQRP
+84 QQRP
-96 NPNPNPKS
+96 NPNP

-111 TVLDSAQGDASW
+111 TVLDSAQGDAIW

-130 QLMLES
+130 QLLLET

-149 GSPLLYRAAGCNRAR
+149 GSPLLYRAVGCNRAR
-164 RCCCTCTKLCDHR
+164 KCCCTCTRLCAHR

-200 SSAQLNHS
+200 SPT
-208 VQLSQPAQPAQP
+208 QLSQP
-220 GEGTRVGNTR
+220 GERGGSAR

-256 QVIGSTVSA
+256 QVISSTISA

-270 IREAQARGGTNL
+270 IQEAQARGGTNL
-282 NAMDYSMQ
+282 NSMDYSMQ

-296 GKPIADPETGRL
+296 GKPIADPDTGKL

-314 QSGLCPFCLPDRSYQ
+314 QSGLCLFCLPDRSYQ

>member
-22 LDQFILNLQTPS
+22 LDQFILNLQTPDS
-34 SPSPS
+34 SPSPSPS
-39 DPSATSGA
+39 DPSSTPGA
-47 TSPSALPEAPSP
+47 
-59 TPGAPDAQLPGQFQP
+59 GAPDAQLPGQSQP
-74 AQPSQLNQLN
+74 IQLS
-84 QLNQAQTAQQRP
+84 QLNQAQAAQ
-96 NPNPNPKS
+96 PKT

-130 QLMLES
+130 QLMLSSPQLNPSQPNCE
-136 AQLPRREL
+136 LPRREL
-144 EPGEA
+144 ELSEA

-200 SSAQLNHS
+200 SPAQLNHS
-208 VQLSQPAQPAQP
+208 AQLSQPAQPAQP
-220 GEGTRVGNTR
+220 GESTRDGSTR

-265 RMNTH
+265 RMNTY

-282 NAMDYSMQ
+282 NSMDYSMQ

-296 GKPIADPETGRL
+296 GKPIADPDTGRL

>member
-1 MYCKVTHPILSYAAV
+1 MYCKVTHPILSYAAT
-16 QQQCQQ
+16 QQQHQR
-22 LDQFILNLQTPS
+22 LDQFILNLQTPPS
-34 SPSPS
+34 SSDPNAASTNPSPG
-39 DPSATSGA
+39 AGAGA
-47 TSPSALPEAPSP
+47 TNS
-59 TPGAPDAQLPGQFQP
+59 GAPDAQLPGQSQP
-74 AQPSQLNQLN
+74 A
-84 QLNQAQTAQQRP
+84 
-96 NPNPNPKS
+96 
-104 SQLIPLA
+104 QLIPLA

-136 AQLPRREL
+136 AQLSRELPLNCELPRREL

-149 GSPLLYRAAGCNRAR
+149 GSPLLYRAVGCNRAR
-164 RCCCTCTKLCDHR
+164 RCCCTCTKLCAHR

-200 SSAQLNHS
+200 SPAQL
-208 VQLSQPAQPAQP
+208 AQSAQP
-220 GEGTRVGNTR
+220 GEGTRDGSTR

-243 AVLNVYTSYRQLS
+243 AVLNVYTSYQQLS

-265 RMNTH
+265 RMNTY

-296 GKPIADPETGRL
+296 GKPIADPDTGKL

-329 LKKRMKKVGM
+329 LKKRMKKVGE

>member
-1 MYCKVTHPILSYAAV
+1 MYCKVNYRVAPTESELRSTTA
-16 QQQCQQ
+16 Q
-22 LDQFILNLQTPS
+22 LDQFILNLQTL
-34 SPSPS
+34 
-39 DPSATSGA
+39 TS
-47 TSPSALPEAPSP
+47 T
-59 TPGAPDAQLPGQFQP
+59 GAPDAQLPGQSQP
-74 AQPSQLNQLN
+74 AQLS
-84 QLNQAQTAQQRP
+84 QLNQAQ
-96 NPNPNPKS
+96 PKP

-111 TVLDSAQGDASW
+111 TVLDSAQGDAVW

-130 QLMLES
+130 QRCEP
-136 AQLPRREL
+136 PRREL

-164 RCCCTCTKLCDHR
+164 RCCCTCTKLCAHR

-190 RELDSLGVAT
+190 RELDSLGIAT
-200 SSAQLNHS
+200 SPAQLT
-208 VQLSQPAQPAQP
+208 QPAQP
-220 GEGTRVGNTR
+220 GEGTRVGNTQ

-243 AVLNVYTSYRQLS
+243 AVLNVYTSYKQLS

-296 GKPIADPETGRL
+296 GKPIADPETGKL

>member
-1 MYCKVTHPILSYAAV
+1 MYCKVTYPILSYTAA

-22 LDQFILNLQTPS
+22 LDQCILNLQTLTPNG
-34 SPSPS
+34 
-39 DPSATSGA
+39 PSA
-47 TSPSALPEAPSP
+47 
-59 TPGAPDAQLPGQFQP
+59 GAPDAQLPGQSQP
-74 AQPSQLNQLN
+74 KP
-84 QLNQAQTAQQRP
+84 
-96 NPNPNPKS
+96 

-111 TVLDSAQGDASW
+111 TVLDSAQGDAIW

-130 QLMLES
+130 QLMLNP
-136 AQLPRREL
+136 AQPNCELPRREL

-164 RCCCTCTKLCDHR
+164 RCCCTCTKLCAHR
-177 CLHDCFVR
+177 CLHDCFMR

-190 RELDSLGVAT
+190 RELDSLGIVTLQPSVAG
-200 SSAQLNHS
+200 QK
-208 VQLSQPAQPAQP
+208 
-220 GEGTRVGNTR
+220 

-256 QVIGSTVSA
+256 QVISSTVSA
-265 RMNTH
+265 RMNTYV
-270 IREAQARGGTNL
+270 REAQARGGTNL
-282 NAMDYSMQ
+282 NSMDYSMQ

-296 GKPIADPETGRL
+296 GKPIADPETGKL